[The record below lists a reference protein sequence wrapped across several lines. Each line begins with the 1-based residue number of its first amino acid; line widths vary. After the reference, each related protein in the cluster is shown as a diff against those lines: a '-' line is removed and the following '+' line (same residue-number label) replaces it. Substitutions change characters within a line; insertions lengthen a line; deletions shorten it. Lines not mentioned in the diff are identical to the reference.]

1 MRHLKFL
8 LLFPIFYSVNC
19 ISQTVEE
26 VSLPLT
32 SKVEIKS
39 DYGVEYVIYI
49 SLPPEYLNSDKTFPV
64 VYVLDGDLT
73 FGIAYNSRVLMSYGK
88 EIPEVIL
95 VGLAYK
101 EGFESI
107 HNNRLR
113 DFTPTAWSEEQIE
126 KFTGVSGI
134 KNSGG
139 ADSFLNFLEDSVKKY
154 INSNFRVDQNNQTL
168 VGYSLSGL
176 FAVHVANKKE
186 SYFNN
191 YLIASPSLWWFGP
204 SLPDFSKSSNASQ
217 LYWSVGS
224 LENPEAMVNPWKKMT
239 SVLELSN
246 FAIQSEILEKEGHVT
261 AFNSAFTRGI
271 KFLFKTNN

>member
-64 VYVLDGDLT
+64 IYVLDGDLT

-88 EIPEVIL
+88 EIPEAIL

-101 EGFESI
+101 EGFENI

-113 DFTPTAWSEEQIE
+113 DFTPTVWSEEQIE

-139 ADSFLNFLEDSVKKY
+139 ADAFLNFLEDSVK
-154 INSNFRVDQNNQTL
+154 N
-168 VGYSLSGL
+168 
-176 FAVHVANKKE
+176 
-186 SYFNN
+186 
-191 YLIASPSLWWFGP
+191 
-204 SLPDFSKSSNASQ
+204 
-217 LYWSVGS
+217 
-224 LENPEAMVNPWKKMT
+224 T
-239 SVLELSN
+239 S
-246 FAIQSEILEKEGHVT
+246 IPTSE
-261 AFNSAFTRGI
+261 
-271 KFLFKTNN
+271 